1 MSRPQKEV
9 NIAVFDEKFRI
20 GAFQWN
26 DHWSQTRTI
35 ESRHVLNKQELKTS
49 GTEIITFDTAVELPS
64 LSVITIRWS
73 NNKY

>member
-1 MSRPQKEV
+1 MSQPQKQV
-9 NIAVFDEKFRI
+9 NIAVFDENDEF
-20 GAFQWN
+20 GGFQWN

-73 NNKY
+73 NN